1 MADEK
6 ETLKQYLRSLHEAL
20 AWKLDGL
27 GERDLRRP
35 LTPTGT
41 NLLGLVKHV
50 ASIELGYFGEVFGRP
65 AGIPLPWYEDGAE
78 DNADMWVPAEE
89 TTASVREL
97 LRQAWEH
104 IEATTDALELDAP
117 GLVPWW
123 GEDRQHVTLHTIF
136 VHVITDVARHA
147 GQADI
152 VRELLDGS
160 VGLLPGN
167 ENIPEHDRAWWA
179 NYVVRVQAAA
189 DEAADQA
196 AADQAA
202 ADRAAADDGESAR
215 NHAVGRDVSS
225 DVAETGEA
233 SGREMRR
240 GDRALG
246 DGAARA
252 VLVRETWG
260 VLATV
265 DDAAQPYGVP
275 VNYAYDGAETL
286 LIHGAQEG
294 HRLGNVRTNPRA
306 SFTVVG
312 GARTEPQHFTTAYE
326 SVIAF
331 GRVTELAGGEKRAAL
346 VTLAERLGPDDP
358 RARDS
363 YIDAGFERV
372 AVLRFEIERLTG
384 KARVGEQDTHGQE
397 S

>member
-147 GQADI
+147 GHADI
-152 VRELLDGS
+152 LREQIDGQA
-160 VGLLPGN
+160 GLRAPGN
-167 ENIPEHDRAWWA
+167 NLPPWD
-179 NYVVRVQAAA
+179 
-189 DEAADQA
+189 
-196 AADQAA
+196 
-202 ADRAAADDGESAR
+202 ADRWAA
-215 NHAVGRDVSS
+215 H
-225 DVAETGEA
+225 
-233 SGREMRR
+233 
-240 GDRALG
+240 
-246 DGAARA
+246 
-252 VLVRETWG
+252 
-260 VLATV
+260 V
-265 DDAAQPYGVP
+265 D
-275 VNYAYDGAETL
+275 
-286 LIHGAQEG
+286 
-294 HRLGNVRTNPRA
+294 
-306 SFTVVG
+306 
-312 GARTEPQHFTTAYE
+312 
-326 SVIAF
+326 
-331 GRVTELAGGEKRAAL
+331 
-346 VTLAERLGPDDP
+346 
-358 RARDS
+358 
-363 YIDAGFERV
+363 
-372 AVLRFEIERLTG
+372 RLTAIAEG
-384 KARVGEQDTHGQE
+384 SGGPGRN
-397 S
+397 

>member
-1 MADEK
+1 MVDEK
-6 ETLKQYLRSLHEAL
+6 ETLKQYLRSLHDAL
-20 AWKLDGL
+20 LWKLDGL

-65 AGIPLPWYEDGAE
+65 SGIPLPWYEDGAE

-89 TTASVREL
+89 TTESVRGL
-97 LRQAWEH
+97 LHQAWAH
-104 IEATTDALELDAP
+104 TEATSEALELDAP

-152 VRELLDGS
+152 VRELIDGR
-160 VGLLPGN
+160 VGLLAGN
-167 ENIPEHDRAWWA
+167 ENLPEHDPAWWA
-179 NYVVRVQAAA
+179 AYVDRLQAAA
-189 DEAADQA
+189 DEAEAQEVEA
-196 AADQAA
+196 QEVEAQGAEAT
-202 ADRAAADDGESAR
+202 R
-215 NHAVGRDVSS
+215 NPAVGRDARS
-225 DVAETGEA
+225 DVVAPGEA
-233 SGREMRR
+233 SGTGREMRR

-246 DGAARA
+246 DAAARA
-252 VLVRETWG
+252 VLERETWG

-265 DDAAQPYGVP
+265 DEAAQPYGVP
-275 VNYAYDGAETL
+275 VNYAYDGGESL
-286 LIHGAQEG
+286 VIHGASEG
-294 HRLGNVRTNPRA
+294 HRLGNVRANPRA

-312 GARTEPQHFTTAYE
+312 RARTEPEHFTTVYE
-326 SVIAF
+326 SAIAF
-331 GRVTELAGGEKRAAL
+331 GRVAELTGADKRAAL
-346 VTLAERLGPDDP
+346 VQLAERLGPDDP

-363 YIDAGFERV
+363 YIDAGLERV

-384 KARVGEQDTHGQE
+384 KARAGEQGAHGQ
-397 S
+397 